1 MIKAK
6 YPGFVKWLSLCS
18 VVLLSGCKAA
28 LLDPKGQVGVD
39 ERSLIITAFLLML
52 IVVIPVIVLTLVFAW
67 KYRSTNTKSTFM
79 PNWAHSTA
87 IEIVVWFIPCVII
100 LVLGTI
106 TWKTTHSLDPFKP
119 LETKNNA
126 KPMTI
131 EVVQLDWKWLFIYP
145 DQHIATVNQVE
156 FPAHVPIRFKIT
168 SDTVMGAFF
177 IPQLGT
183 QIYSMAGMQTEV
195 NLIADHEGTFAG
207 ICSNFTGD
215 GFSGMT
221 FKAIATSDDQF
232 QSWVKSVK
240 EAPQQLDQAT
250 YQALAKPSEDTP
262 VTYYSSVKP
271 GLFQGI
277 VGKYMNMNSKQMKS
291 GS

>member
-39 ERSLIITAFLLML
+39 ERSLILTAFLLML

-67 KYRSTNTKSTFM
+67 KYRASNKKATFM
-79 PNWAHSTA
+79 PNWSHSTA
-87 IEIVVWFIPCVII
+87 IEVVVWLIPCVII

-119 LETKNNA
+119 LETKDNA
-126 KPMTI
+126 KPITI

-145 DQHIATVNQVE
+145 EQHIATVNQVR
-156 FPAHVPIRFKIT
+156 FPAHVPVRFKIT

-195 NLIADHEGTFAG
+195 NLIADHEGTFDG

-221 FKAIATSDDQF
+221 FKAIATSKDQF
-232 QSWVKSVK
+232 QNWVSTVK
-240 EAPQQLDQAT
+240 QAPLQLDQAV
-250 YQALAKPSEDTP
+250 YDKLAKPSEDTP

-271 GLFQGI
+271 GLFKDI
-277 VGKYMNMNSKQMKS
+277 IGKYMNMNSMQMKS

>member
-1 MIKAK
+1 MIKTR
-6 YPGFVKWLSLCS
+6 YPGIFKWLSLCS

-28 LLDPKGQVGVD
+28 LLDPKGQVGMD
-39 ERSLIITAFLLML
+39 ERSLIITATLLML

-67 KYRSTNTKSTFM
+67 KYRASNKDAKFAPDWS
-79 PNWAHSTA
+79 HSTA
-87 IEIVVWFIPCVII
+87 IEIVVWLIPCLII

-119 LETKNNA
+119 LETKNDV
-126 KPMTI
+126 KPVTI

-145 DQHIATVNQVE
+145 EQHVASVNQVA
-156 FPAHVPIRFKIT
+156 FPAHTPVRFKIT

-195 NLIADHEGTFAG
+195 NLIADHLGTYDG

-221 FKAIATSDDQF
+221 FKAIATTPEQF
-232 QSWVKSVK
+232 NDWIAKAKQS
-240 EAPQQLDQAT
+240 PQKLDNAS
-250 YQALAKPSEDTP
+250 YELLAKPSENTP
-262 VTYYSSVKP
+262 VSYYSTVTP
-271 GLFQGI
+271 DLFKQI
-277 VGKYMNMNSKQMKS
+277 VSKYMNMNSTHMNS
-291 GS
+291 DS